1 MNVAK
6 LCRRDVV
13 TIRPHDELTSAAQL
27 MRDRHVGYLIVVDVD
42 VADGCQRPIGV
53 LTDRDIVVTVV
64 ARDVSPRAF
73 RVSDVMTRQ
82 PVVAAESDSLDK
94 ALESMRAIGVRR
106 LPVVGNRGQ
115 LTGVISIDDIIDALA
130 QGLGDVA
137 GSIRNEQRLEEVLRP

>member
-1 MNVAK
+1 
-6 LCRRDVV
+6 
-13 TIRPHDELTSAAQL
+13 
-27 MRDRHVGYLIVVDVD
+27 
-42 VADGCQRPIGV
+42 
-53 LTDRDIVVTVV
+53 
-64 ARDVSPRAF
+64 
-73 RVSDVMTRQ
+73 MTRQ